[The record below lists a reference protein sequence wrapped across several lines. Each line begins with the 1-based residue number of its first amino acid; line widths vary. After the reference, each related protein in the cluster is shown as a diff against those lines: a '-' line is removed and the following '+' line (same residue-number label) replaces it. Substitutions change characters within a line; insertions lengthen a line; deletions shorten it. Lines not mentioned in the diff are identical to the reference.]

1 MIYLTPEP
9 KVSSWSSNNAEQPRV
24 HRRLAELGVEMIL
37 NHGLDAYDGKQAL
50 LGCSYTGQQ
59 HNVWVDNIVVVTSR
73 TAEDQLYH
81 GVLEAIE
88 NNSLG
93 APKTVKRIGDAEAP
107 AIIAAAI
114 FAGHKYA
121 RDMDVAIDRDNPFKH
136 DRVFFQDNQ

>member
-1 MIYLTPEP
+1 M
-9 KVSSWSSNNAEQPRV
+9 
-24 HRRLAELGVEMIL
+24 
-37 NHGLDAYDGKQAL
+37 
-50 LGCSYTGQQ
+50 
-59 HNVWVDNIVVVTSR
+59 VTSR

>member
-1 MIYLTPEP
+1 
-9 KVSSWSSNNAEQPRV
+9 
-24 HRRLAELGVEMIL
+24 MIL

-81 GVLEAIE
+81 GVLQAIE
-88 NNSLG
+88 NKSLG